1 MPGHE
6 SNEDIHRSIGYLKLC
21 NFFEYFKVSYSKY
34 VIIVLTLNLSD
45 MFSVSY
51 YVLYF
56 YFTLSLTTPQQK
68 EINLR

>member
-1 MPGHE
+1 MSGHE

-51 YVLYF
+51 YVLLYIFLF
-56 YFTLSLTTPQQK
+56 YFELDNTSTK
-68 EINLR
+68 RD